1 MSDLRW
7 WYLWMFVATVS
18 YICTLWLLEPV
29 LSMVIK

>member
-7 WYLWMFVATVS
+7 WYLWMFVAMVS

-29 LSMVIK
+29 LSAVIK